1 MQVNNLK
8 NYNHMNNKNSNIELS
23 DIDNMGYSAFVG
35 LINERNRPSG
45 GIKSIHEV
53 AVNALINE
61 KKRMLEIG
69 STTGFTSVNMS
80 LLTGCRGM
88 GIDINQKS
96 VDESIKYAKKQGV
109 DGRVKFIQGDA
120 TNLPFKDG
128 EFDIVWVSNVTSFI
142 LDKETAIR
150 EYLRVLRPG
159 GTLVVVPIYYIKE
172 VPDSILQNVSKA
184 IGVKVEKWDKEF
196 WLKLFIGIS
205 DQLNA
210 NLELYYEK
218 DFKYIDRTDFLPKY
232 IDQVIE
238 NNISNQSEATKKQ
251 LKKRFSYFMELFNK
265 NLKYAGF
272 SVLLFQKRLE
282 KDEVEL
288 FISQSV

>member
-1 MQVNNLK
+1 MQKEIFDSFFNPYAKTV
-8 NYNHMNNKNSNIELS
+8 ELS

-53 AVNALINE
+53 AVNTLINE

-80 LLTGCRGM
+80 LLTGCQGV

-96 VDESIKYAKKQGV
+96 VDESTKYAQKQGV
-109 DGRVKFIQGDA
+109 CDRVKFIQGDA
-120 TNLPFKDG
+120 TNLPFKDE
-128 EFDIVWVSNVTSFI
+128 EFDIVWASNVTSFI
-142 LDKETAIR
+142 LDKEKAIR

-159 GTLVVVPIYYIKE
+159 GTLVVVPIYYIKR

-184 IGVKVEKWDKEF
+184 IGVNVERWDKKF
-196 WLKLFIGIS
+196 WSDLFVSVSEKLNTNI
-205 DQLNA
+205 
-210 NLELYYEK
+210 ELYYDK
-218 DFKYIDRTDFLPKY
+218 DFKYIDRANFIPKY
-232 IDQVIE
+232 VDQVIE
-238 NNISNQSEATKKQ
+238 NNLSDQSETTKKQ
-251 LKKRFSYFMELFNK
+251 LKKRFSYFMELFNE

-282 KDEVEL
+282 KDEIEL
-288 FISQSV
+288 FLSQPI

>member
-1 MQVNNLK
+1 MK
-8 NYNHMNNKNSNIELS
+8 KEIFDSFFNSYSKTVELS

-53 AVNALINE
+53 AVNALVNE

-80 LLTGCRGM
+80 LLTGCQCV

-96 VDESIKYAKKQGV
+96 VDESIKYAQKQGLG
-109 DGRVKFIQGDA
+109 DQVKFIQGDA
-120 TNLPFKDG
+120 KNLPFKEG
-128 EFDIVWVSNVTSFI
+128 EFDIVWASNVTSFI
-142 LDKETAIR
+142 SDKEKAIC

-159 GTLVVVPIYYIKE
+159 GTLVVVPIYYIKR
-172 VPDSILQNVSKA
+172 VPDIILQNISKA
-184 IGVKVEKWDKEF
+184 VGVKIERWDKKF
-196 WLKLFIGIS
+196 WSDLFVRVSEKLNTNI
-205 DQLNA
+205 
-210 NLELYYEK
+210 ELYYEK
-218 DFKYIDRTDFLPKY
+218 DFEYIDRADFLPKY
-232 IDQVIE
+232 VDQIIE
-238 NNISNQSEATKKQ
+238 NNLTNQSETTKKQ
-251 LKKRFSYFMELFNK
+251 LKKRFSYFMELFNE

-282 KDEVEL
+282 KDEIEL
-288 FISQSV
+288 FLSRSI